1 LISETRHELNALL
14 SVQANGFVTNRKDAA
29 TQVEAEMVEVHQQP
43 ASATNARKA
52 LLQSAQ
58 NLSFVRLVRFFEL
71 CTNKISFC
79 CFFSSRTDD

>member
-1 LISETRHELNALL
+1 
-14 SVQANGFVTNRKDAA
+14 
-29 TQVEAEMVEVHQQP
+29 MVEVHQQP

-71 CTNKISFC
+71 CTNKIIFC
-79 CFFSSRTDD
+79 CFFLYELMTKPFPQKTTYIMTHSRPSLFAFYNLYIMLL